1 MLGIPKTIPS
11 LLSGEMRDTAIL
23 GQLESVLGLGQ
34 NPLGGLVAGT
44 LGTVATTFRTWGSL
58 WAMLPRGGVDIW
70 GADDALGAPDDV
82 TRAPDETSAAEVFF
96 RANETEEARD
106 EKSARH
112 FRAVRASPLRHFLS
126 VREETEDEA
135 AWDRDRDRDPDPND
149 GANDAGRVSEEAR
162 VEKLSEKLSVTASAR
177 LLFDRVGAEHPTNLR
192 EYRDVILGSDGVDA
206 AKTKKNMS
214 SATRFGDPLVSP
226 LPRAPGLQIF
236 CAYGVGKPTERAYHY
251 VRRSGPA
258 SAERPYALD
267 VKATRNAEDV
277 DKGVALTDGDGSIP
291 LVSLGY
297 VCAEAWRARGA
308 KFGKK
313 NASDAFVT
321 RLNPGGAVVKIREYP
336 HRALG
341 VWNGGLQEGPGS
353 GDHVNIMGNHEMIR
367 DVVEAVTGHGG
378 EIEERVH
385 SGVFELAGNVE
396 RLREAREKK
405 SQTRPEPGGGRD
417 EL

>member
-162 VEKLSEKLSVTASAR
+162 VEKLSEKL
-177 LLFDRVGAEHPTNLR
+177 
-192 EYRDVILGSDGVDA
+192 
-206 AKTKKNMS
+206 
-214 SATRFGDPLVSP
+214 
-226 LPRAPGLQIF
+226 
-236 CAYGVGKPTERAYHY
+236 
-251 VRRSGPA
+251 
-258 SAERPYALD
+258 
-267 VKATRNAEDV
+267 
-277 DKGVALTDGDGSIP
+277 
-291 LVSLGY
+291 
-297 VCAEAWRARGA
+297 
-308 KFGKK
+308 
-313 NASDAFVT
+313 
-321 RLNPGGAVVKIREYP
+321 
-336 HRALG
+336 
-341 VWNGGLQEGPGS
+341 
-353 GDHVNIMGNHEMIR
+353 
-367 DVVEAVTGHGG
+367 
-378 EIEERVH
+378 
-385 SGVFELAGNVE
+385 
-396 RLREAREKK
+396 
-405 SQTRPEPGGGRD
+405 
-417 EL
+417 